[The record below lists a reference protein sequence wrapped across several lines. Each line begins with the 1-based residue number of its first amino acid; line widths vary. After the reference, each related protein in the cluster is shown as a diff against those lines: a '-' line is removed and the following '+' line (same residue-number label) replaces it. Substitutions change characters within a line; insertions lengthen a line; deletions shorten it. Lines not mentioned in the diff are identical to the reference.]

1 VSPAVL
7 DAAVLDPA
15 GPDAAVSDAAPL
27 DPPGATDPGRRQRLV
42 RTRLDGGMDAV
53 HRVVTLL
60 RGRGYEV
67 RGMSVDLRRGTL
79 DVTLL
84 VTPDETALLL
94 ERLRRLPS
102 VLAAAA

>member
-1 VSPAVL
+1 MSPAVL
-7 DAAVLDPA
+7 DATVLDPA
-15 GPDAAVSDAAPL
+15 VPDAALL
-27 DPPGATDPGRRQRLV
+27 DPPRATDPGRRQRLV

>member
-1 VSPAVL
+1 MSPAVL
-7 DAAVLDPA
+7 DPAVLDSAVLDSPVTT
-15 GPDAAVSDAAPL
+15 DA
-27 DPPGATDPGRRQRLV
+27 GRRQRLV

-53 HRVVTLL
+53 QRVVTLL

-84 VTPDETALLL
+84 VTPAETALLL

-102 VLAAAA
+102 VLGATA

>member
-1 VSPAVL
+1 MSPAVL
-7 DAAVLDPA
+7 DPAVLDA
-15 GPDAAVSDAAPL
+15 VVPDAALL
-27 DPPGATDPGRRQRLV
+27 DPPAATDPGRRQRLV

-84 VTPDETALLL
+84 VTRDETALLL
-94 ERLRRLPS
+94 QRLRRLPS
-102 VLAAAA
+102 VLAATA

>member
-1 VSPAVL
+1 MSPAVL
-7 DAAVLDPA
+7 DPAVLDPA
-15 GPDAAVSDAAPL
+15 VPDAAVPDAAP
-27 DPPGATDPGRRQRLV
+27 PAATDPGRRQHLV

-94 ERLRRLPS
+94 QRLRRLPS
-102 VLAAAA
+102 VLAATA

>member
-1 VSPAVL
+1 MSPAVLDPAVL
-7 DAAVLDPA
+7 DAAV
-15 GPDAAVSDAAPL
+15 PDAAVPDAAP
-27 DPPGATDPGRRQRLV
+27 PAATDPGRRQHLV

-84 VTPDETALLL
+84 VTPDENALLL
-94 ERLRRLPS
+94 QRLRRLPS
-102 VLAAAA
+102 VLAATA

>member
-1 VSPAVL
+1 MSPAVLDPAVL
-7 DAAVLDPA
+7 DAAV
-15 GPDAAVSDAAPL
+15 PDAALL
-27 DPPGATDPGRRQRLV
+27 DPPAATDPGRRQRLV

-84 VTPDETALLL
+84 VTRDETALLL
-94 ERLRRLPS
+94 QRLRRLPS
-102 VLAAAA
+102 VLAATA